1 MLNIFIGFV
10 ISFLLI
16 GFIGFIAIMF
26 VAYRNN
32 KPIKQ
37 VADQFIGIVSE
48 ERAEPRDYV
57 STFEFSQSGRKV
69 LEQLIKVFESD
80 GIYTRGGQDAERET
94 CYKLGQK
101 SVVDFINLQL
111 AKAKVKQ
118 LEEKEDEVD

>member
-16 GFIGFIAIMF
+16 GFICFIAIMIL
-26 VAYRNN
+26 AYRSN
-32 KPIKQ
+32 KSIWQ
-37 VADQFIGIVSE
+37 VADKFIGVISE
-48 ERAEPRDYV
+48 EPAEPKDYV

-101 SVVDFINLQL
+101 SVVDFINFQL
-111 AKAKVKQ
+111 AKAKAKQ
-118 LEEKEDEVD
+118 LEEKEDE